1 VVKVVGWTFTQDAY
15 RHGRDEWL
23 RQVVEALGE
32 ADEVLIFDHQSED
45 GSDELVR
52 ELGGVLWKHDDRNRT
67 IGRAMNLGHQAAAD
81 AAGPDGLVVT
91 AQDDIVWRPGWRE
104 RLQGFWEEAPNSIGL
119 VSGLLE
125 PNFPWAAPIDRV
137 EHGGLAGLSR
147 LTVPGGAWTYRG
159 RMWQA
164 MRWAN
169 EVQPSHDMPIC
180 NRVRDAGMSLVAV
193 DLADHLG
200 AVRSTWGNNSYIG
213 SARLDLQRWGLR

>member
-52 ELGGVLWKHDDRNRT
+52 ELGGVLWKHDDGNRT

-104 RLQGFWEEAPNSIGL
+104 RLQGFWEEAPDDVGI
-119 VSGLLE
+119 VCGLLE
-125 PNFPWAAPIDRV
+125 PDFPWAAPLEPV
-137 EHGGLAGLSR
+137 TAGGLSGVSR
-147 LTVPGGAWTYRG
+147 LTVPGSAWTYRG
-159 RMWQA
+159 RMWA
-164 MRWAN
+164 TMRWAN
-169 EVQPSHDMPIC
+169 EVAPSHDMPIC
-180 NRVRDAGMSLVAV
+180 AQVRQAGLRLVAV
-193 DLADHLG
+193 DLADNLG
-200 AVRSTWGNNSYIG
+200 AHASTWGNASYG
-213 SARLDLQRWGLR
+213 GVRPLNRARWGLE